1 MRADDAQRLHSN
13 SQWNVTRSSKT
24 RNPMLKLDLATEGR
38 VLLALKLFCKS
49 LGVREHQRESLGQG
63 IFTKRIILLL
73 QLLPFTSSVS
83 GFNGVQIV
91 PILTRLQSMYIRSS
105 VLSIQ

>member
-38 VLLALKLFCKS
+38 VLLASKMSF
-49 LGVREHQRESLGQG
+49 GVREHRRESLSRG
-63 IFTKRIILLL
+63 IFTKSIILLL
-73 QLLPFTSSVS
+73 QLLPFICQWV
-83 GFNGVQIV
+83 
-91 PILTRLQSMYIRSS
+91 
-105 VLSIQ
+105 

>member
-38 VLLALKLFCKS
+38 VLLASKMFCKS
-49 LGVREHQRESLGQG
+49 FGVREHQRESLSRG
-63 IFTKRIILLL
+63 IFTKSIILLL
-73 QLLPFTSSVS
+73 QLLPFTASVS

-91 PILTRLQSMYIRSS
+91 PILTRLQNIYIRSS
-105 VLSIQ
+105 VL